1 VQQYDISNKRI
12 TKGEFAIA
20 FPSAIIGVSVL
31 ELPSEIASVT
41 SYSDGW
47 IPILIG
53 GIIFLLFALLAVHVA
68 KSFPNDSFYTY
79 TSRLLS
85 KPVAGC
91 IVFILIVIALFIG
104 SYILRS
110 VAFISQQY
118 LFDKTPMEILA
129 LSFLLVVIYAIS
141 GERIGLFRLN
151 ILFFP
156 IIIFIFIFVGIFI
169 IEWFEYEN
177 FLPLLKTDVKGYV
190 NGTVKTF
197 GSYFG
202 FSIGLFYIYLV
213 KNKDNAY
220 ANVIT
225 GLSLSII
232 FYLYIFFICIAV
244 FGNLA
249 TSNLHYPTIELA
261 KRVSI
266 PGGIFERVDAFVFSI
281 WVMAIFNTISIT
293 LDIALNLLC
302 SIFKK
307 ANKKIISF
315 IFAPIIFYVSMFPES
330 LDQLRQFSKY
340 LGVISTSFHCS
351 VILLL
356 FAVMK
361 VRGVPLREE
370 N

>member
-1 VQQYDISNKRI
+1 VQHYDISNKRI
-12 TKGEFAIA
+12 TNGEFTIA

-31 ELPSEIASVT
+31 ELPSEVASVT
-41 SYSDGW
+41 VYSDGW
-47 IPILIG
+47 ISILIG
-53 GIIFLLFALLAVHVA
+53 GIIFSLFALLAVHVA

-85 KPVAGC
+85 KPVAGFIAF
-91 IVFILIVIALFIG
+91 IVIVIALLTG

-156 IIIFIFIFVGIFI
+156 IIIFIFIFVGIFNV
-169 IEWFEYEN
+169 EWFELDN
-177 FLPLLKTDVKGYV
+177 FLPLLKTDFKGYV
-190 NGTVKTF
+190 NGVKKTF
-197 GSYFG
+197 GSFFG
-202 FSIGLFYIYLV
+202 FSIGLFYVYIMQ
-213 KNKDNAY
+213 NKDNAIS
-220 ANVIT
+220 NVIT

-232 FYLYIFFICIAV
+232 FYLFIFFVCIAV

-249 TSNLHYPTIELA
+249 TSNLQYPTIELA
-261 KRVSI
+261 KRVNL

-281 WVMAIFNTISIT
+281 WVMAIFNTMSIT
-293 LDIALNLLC
+293 LDIALILLC
-302 SIFKK
+302 SMFKK

-315 IFAPIIFYVSMFPES
+315 ILSPIIFYLSMFPES
-330 LDQLRQFSKY
+330 LNQLKQFSKY
-340 LGVISTSFHCS
+340 LGIIASSFHCS

-356 FAVMK
+356 YVVMK
-361 VRGVPLREE
+361 IRGVKLREE